1 MYGSRIYIPT
11 EQDFTNIYDHYVEDA
26 LRRQKE
32 NKLIPGEFFE
42 EVDGKIQLTGQLSVM
57 AINGTLSK
65 LMFDKNPDRE
75 FYVDEGFPL
84 DWMYPHA
91 SPHGLILKIN
101 RQPLPEL
108 SDELVQRDRAFW
120 TDYVRPMIGDWLTF
134 DTTAADIA
142 VFVEKV
148 HLNREQTGFRGDPR
162 FIQNGVTQRN
172 FSKLRS
178 SIGGIYAWRAQNS
191 KETAERKRMNQEA
204 DLAFRQS
211 FALCPSSPEA
221 VFRSVSLL
229 VGQKR
234 FDDAILI
241 AQSAINVQLQTSCDE
256 QPQSHVRSQLASL
269 LDQIR
274 KMKPSSH

>member
-42 EVDGKIQLTGQLSVM
+42 DVNGKVQLTGQLSVM
-57 AINGTLSK
+57 AVNGALSK

-75 FYVDEGFPL
+75 FYVEEGFPL
-84 DWMYPHA
+84 DWMYPHV

-108 SDELVQRDRAFW
+108 SDELLQRDRAFW
-120 TDYVRPMIGDWLTF
+120 ADYIRPMIGDWLTF

-148 HLNREQTGFRGDPR
+148 HLNRDLTGFSSDPR

-191 KETAERKRMNQEA
+191 KEPAERERMNQEA

-221 VFRSVSLL
+221 VFRSVNLL

-241 AQSAINVQLQTSCDE
+241 AQSAINVQSQTPCDE

-274 KMKPSSH
+274 KMKLSSH